1 MTFAY
6 NTVIDTAFGA
16 VGWGWRWGRRVRT
29 WQRTLNDFK
38 CPWTVFVFVYYVP
51 LLLFFIKCEL
61 LYKKKNLSHLEL
73 FTTLYL
79 VIVSSQVCV
88 TA

>member
-61 LYKKKNLSHLEL
+61 LYKKKTCLILNYSLLCTLLL
-73 FTTLYL
+73 FP
-79 VIVSSQVCV
+79 VRFV
-88 TA
+88 